1 MLYEQQHSW
10 WFGSI
15 RHSAASLP
23 GEVRQSSPVLLP
35 PVTNVR
41 ADDTAYQKNSATVR
55 NRGSPVSSK
64 RRAAPITCGTCVFMC
79 NPRSSS
85 RCCASGVRNSF
96 FWNRSPA
103 FAHQAAQARNSAG
116 PRAGSKTAQV
126 VALLQRKNG
135 ATLADRKSTRLNSS
149 HLVISDA

>member
-10 WFGSI
+10 WFGPV

-23 GEVRQSSPVLLP
+23 GEVRHNSWVLLP
-35 PVTNVR
+35 PVANVR
-41 ADDTAYQKNSATVR
+41 ADDNAYQKNSAAAR

-64 RRAAPITCGTCVFMC
+64 RRAAPITYGTCVFIC
-79 NPRSSS
+79 SPRNSS

-103 FAHQAAQARNSAG
+103 FAQRRSLVRAARLKNDSLIPPNSRSEERRVG
-116 PRAGSKTAQV
+116 KECRS
-126 VALLQRKNG
+126 RW
-135 ATLADRKSTRLNSS
+135 S
-149 HLVISDA
+149 